1 MKITESAT
9 STFWKGEQGIR
20 ASVQDGASLYKVSLY
35 VKGSQVR
42 DYSCSCVNGN
52 SCRGMCAHAKL
63 VWEQWKKEQEQHS
76 GRPVSTGHRPQSL
89 PFGFNESDERCIA
102 LKQTLRAEIIRLIEQ
117 EGVTHFISGMAL
129 GVDMYAAEIVLG
141 LKSSYEGITL
151 ESAIPCES
159 QAEKWTEK
167 QRDRYFEIASKCDK
181 ETLIQHHYTS
191 DCMHKRNRY
200 MVDQA
205 DFIIAVWDGRPSG
218 TGKTVQYAQ
227 RQGKLVTI
235 INPRTMLVE

>member
-1 MKITESAT
+1 MK
-9 STFWKGEQGIR
+9 
-20 ASVQDGASLYKVSLY
+20 
-35 VKGSQVR
+35 VKK
-42 DYSCSCVNGN
+42 
-52 SCRGMCAHAKL
+52 CAF
-63 VWEQWKKEQEQHS
+63 
-76 GRPVSTGHRPQSL
+76 TGHRPQSL

-129 GVDMYAAEIVLG
+129 GVDMYAAEIVL
-141 LKSSYEGITL
+141 
-151 ESAIPCES
+151 
-159 QAEKWTEK
+159 TEK

-227 RQGKLVTI
+227 RQGKPVPI
-235 INPRTMLVE
+235 INPKTMSVD

>member
-1 MKITESAT
+1 MK
-9 STFWKGEQGIR
+9 
-20 ASVQDGASLYKVSLY
+20 
-35 VKGSQVR
+35 VKK
-42 DYSCSCVNGN
+42 
-52 SCRGMCAHAKL
+52 CAF
-63 VWEQWKKEQEQHS
+63 
-76 GRPVSTGHRPQSL
+76 TGHRPQSL

-141 LKSSYEGITL
+141 LKSSYEGITR

-227 RQGKLVTI
+227 RQGKLVII